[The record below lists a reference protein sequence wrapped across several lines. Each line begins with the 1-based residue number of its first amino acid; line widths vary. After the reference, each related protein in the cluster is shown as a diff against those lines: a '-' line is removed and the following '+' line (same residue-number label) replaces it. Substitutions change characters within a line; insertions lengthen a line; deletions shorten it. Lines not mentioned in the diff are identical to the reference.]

1 MIWQQSNAFI
11 GFYSPFKVLSST
23 KKVSNCVTF
32 ARDMGEFEIIVL
44 EELMPSHLTRANL
57 LWRFEICQ
65 ILMIRSDQEL
75 LLCSQKEISKCF
87 YSINDSKQF
96 PIIDVIIALCW

>member
-1 MIWQQSNAFI
+1 MLI
-11 GFYSPFKVLSST
+11 GFYSPFKVLSLT

-32 ARDMGEFEIIVL
+32 ARDMGEFEIIAL
-44 EELMPSHLTRANL
+44 EELMPLCLTRTNL
-57 LWRFEICQ
+57 LWRFEIHQ
-65 ILMIRSDQEL
+65 ILMIGLDQEL

-96 PIIDVIIALCW
+96 PIIDVIIVPCW

>member
-1 MIWQQSNAFI
+1 VLI

-32 ARDMGEFEIIVL
+32 ARYMGEFEIIVL
-44 EELMPSHLTRANL
+44 EELMPSRLARANL
-57 LWRFEICQ
+57 LWRFEIRQ
-65 ILMIRSDQEL
+65 IFVIGSDQEL

-87 YSINDSKQF
+87 YGINDSKQF
-96 PIIDVIIALCW
+96 PIIDVVIAFCW